1 MLEARYL
8 PAYTVEDYKRWKGDW
23 ELIDGI
29 PFAMTPSPLGKHQKL
44 TAKISH
50 FILSELEKNCPE
62 SEISVYVELDWIVN
76 DITVLRPDIS
86 VTCKDVEEFIKEPPE
101 VVFEV
106 VSKSTVLK
114 DEGLKFGIYEREKV
128 KYYILVYPDIK
139 KARGFELKNSKY
151 EKFFDSDTGTLELN
165 ICKNC
170 NVKLEIQK
178 LF

>member
-8 PAYTVEDYKRWKGDW
+8 PVYTVDDYKKWKGEW

-29 PFAMTPSPLGKHQKL
+29 PFAMTPSLLGKHQKL

-50 FILSELEKNCPE
+50 FILSELERNCPE
-62 SEISVYVELDWIVN
+62 SEISAYVELDWIVN
-76 DITVLRPDIS
+76 DITVLRPDVS
-86 VTCKDVEEFIKEPPE
+86 VSCKDVEEYLKE

-114 DEGLKFGIYEREKV
+114 DEGLKFEIYEREKV

-139 KARGFELKNSKY
+139 KVRGFKLKNNKY

-165 ICKNC
+165 ICEKC
-170 NVKLEIQK
+170 NIKLEIQK

>member
-8 PAYTVEDYKRWKGDW
+8 PVYTVDDYNKWKGDW

-29 PFAMTPSPLGKHQKL
+29 PFAMTPSPLGKHQKI
-44 TAKISH
+44 TGKIVTL
-50 FILSELEKNCPE
+50 INNEAEKCPNT
-62 SEISVYVELDWIVN
+62 EISAYVELDWIIN
-76 DITVLRPDIS
+76 DTTVLKPDVS
-86 VTCKDVEEFIKEPPE
+86 VTCRDVEEFIKEPPE

-106 VSKSTVLK
+106 ISKSTALK
-114 DEGLKFGIYEREKV
+114 DEGLKFEIYEREKV

-139 KARGFELKNSKY
+139 KIRGFKLKNNKY

-165 ICKNC
+165 ICEKC
-170 NVKLEIQK
+170 NIKLEIQK